1 MAMQYDVTSAH
12 INGDGFAIVGR
23 TRLKGF
29 IVSGQASAG
38 TVDFFDT
45 LTTPVTATYGSV
57 GTLITVTSSAHGLVT
72 GDYVGIAFQAAG
84 GVSGTDGNYRVT
96 YVDANTFTV
105 TSLNTVSVATNTAC
119 TYAAGSDAHR
129 SPWVTAVDTSAVTA
143 GGQTMF
149 VTLPGEGILIHYGL
163 YLDTFNINSVTVF
176 FG

>member
-1 MAMQYDVTSAH
+1 MQYDVTSAH
-12 INGDGFAIVGR
+12 INGDGFAGSGR

-29 IVSGQASAG
+29 IVSGQSAAG

-45 LTTPVTATYGSV
+45 LTVPVAATYGQA
-57 GTLITVTSSAHGLVT
+57 GTLATITSASHGLIT
-72 GDYVGIAFQAAG
+72 GDWVGIAMQAAG

-96 YVDANTFTV
+96 VLDANTFTIV
-105 TSLNTVSVATNTAC
+105 SPNTVSVATNTAC
-119 TYAAGSDAHR
+119 TYVTGSDAHR

-149 VTLPGEGILIHYGL
+149 ITLPGEGILIHYGL